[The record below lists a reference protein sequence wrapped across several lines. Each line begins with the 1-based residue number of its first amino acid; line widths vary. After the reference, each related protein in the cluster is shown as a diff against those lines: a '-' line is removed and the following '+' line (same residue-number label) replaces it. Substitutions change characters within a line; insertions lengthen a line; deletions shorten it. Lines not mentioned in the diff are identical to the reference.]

1 MEHHKK
7 LDTLIESEGLTWKE
21 ILYEVIKG
29 MNPWN
34 IDIIELATRYS
45 QKVQQMT
52 EMNFRIPANV
62 VLVSSVLLRMK
73 SDVLEFGRGED
84 NGDYSYLLA
93 SLFDSRNVEE
103 MFAISELE
111 REVPIELEPARVLRR
126 RISAVELIAAI
137 QAVLEEKR
145 PEKKKK
151 DNGEQLLIVAPE
163 IEIGKLID
171 EVYSRIMAV
180 LANKSVAMFSEIAS
194 SREQKLMFFVPL
206 LHLTKNQRIML
217 KQEHIFEE
225 IFIHPPGV

>member
-225 IFIHPPGV
+225 IFIYPPGV